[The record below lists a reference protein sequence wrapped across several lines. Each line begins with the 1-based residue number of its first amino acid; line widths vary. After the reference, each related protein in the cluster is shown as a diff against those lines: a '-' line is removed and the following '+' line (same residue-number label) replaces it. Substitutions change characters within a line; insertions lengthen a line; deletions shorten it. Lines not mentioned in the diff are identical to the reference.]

1 MIKFI
6 SQYGSCAALFRKELK
21 QFRLLESA
29 HRHFVGASAYKIGL
43 NDQEKRIVDRLYN
56 GLVNSDRASLAQS
69 ITLIESTN
77 SRKRLQAQ
85 VLLSKALMHC
95 RNQLHKGSGEYSF
108 RIGKLASFF
117 ILYSIFINTNFFN
130 RPIWSS
136 WSREIDTFRM
146 FRQTVN
152 RIRP

>member
-6 SQYGSCAALFRKELK
+6 SQYGSCAALFRTELK
-21 QFRLLESA
+21 HFRLLENA
-29 HRHFVGASAYKIGL
+29 QRHFVGASAYKIGL
-43 NDQEKRIVDRLYN
+43 NDQEKCVVDRLYN

-95 RNQLHKGSGEYSF
+95 RNQLHKGSSEYSF
-108 RIGKLASFF
+108 RIGEL
-117 ILYSIFINTNFFN
+117 
-130 RPIWSS
+130 P
-136 WSREIDTFRM
+136 
-146 FRQTVN
+146 
-152 RIRP
+152 